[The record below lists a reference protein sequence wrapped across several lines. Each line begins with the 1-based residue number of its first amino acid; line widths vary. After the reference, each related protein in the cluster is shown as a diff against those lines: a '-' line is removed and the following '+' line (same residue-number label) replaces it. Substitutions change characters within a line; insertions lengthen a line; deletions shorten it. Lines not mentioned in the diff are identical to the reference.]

1 MRRLPLILVV
11 FALGFSFTTKVR
23 ADDAKKTPEQI
34 KAEKKDKDLQK
45 AKDDLEKELKP
56 KKVDPEPAK
65 RFLEKLAMQVGL
77 EVADSKKMVHDIMGK
92 KIPWDQASNASDE
105 KVRAAVDTKTNKIDL
120 KKFQT
125 EFAKWISTWKPE
137 PPKTPGAAPPAAPP
151 TPAPAPAPAPPAPN
165 PPGK

>member
-1 MRRLPLILVV
+1 MRRLPSLLIAL
-11 FALGFSFTTKVR
+11 ALGFSFGATVR

-45 AKDDLEKELKP
+45 AKEDLEKELKA

-65 RFLEKLAMQVGL
+65 RFLEKLAMQIGL
-77 EVADSKKMVHDIMGK
+77 EVTDSKKMVHDTLGK
-92 KIPWDQASNASDE
+92 KIPWDQASVGADE
-105 KVRAAVDTKTNKIDL
+105 KVRAAVDAKTNKIDL

-125 EFAKWISTWKPE
+125 EFAKWISAWKPE
-137 PPKTPGAAPPAAPP
+137 PAKPPAAP
-151 TPAPAPAPAPPAPN
+151 PAPAPPAPAPAPN